1 MAQSKNKLLLITTIF
16 WMLSNKSLTK
26 VAIPSISILL
36 RWIEMD
42 VEETGKENPEEK
54 AKSLLA
60 CDPVTRVVIIT
71 IIITG
76 NKVITS
82 L

>member
-1 MAQSKNKLLLITTIF
+1 
-16 WMLSNKSLTK
+16 MLSSKSLTK
-26 VAIPSISILL
+26 IAIPSISILL

-42 VEETGKENPEEK
+42 VEETDKENLEDK
-54 AKSLLA
+54 AKSLRA
-60 CDPVTRVVIIT
+60 CALVTRVV
-71 IIITG
+71 IITG

>member
-1 MAQSKNKLLLITTIF
+1 
-16 WMLSNKSLTK
+16 MLSSKSLTK
-26 VAIPSISILL
+26 ISILL

-42 VEETGKENPEEK
+42 VEETGKENLEDK
-54 AKSLLA
+54 AKSLRA
-60 CDPVTRVVIIT
+60 CALVTRVV
-71 IIITG
+71 IITG

>member
-1 MAQSKNKLLLITTIF
+1 
-16 WMLSNKSLTK
+16 MLSSKSLTK
-26 VAIPSISILL
+26 IAIPSISILL

-42 VEETGKENPEEK
+42 VEETGKENLEDK
-54 AKSLLA
+54 AKSLRA
-60 CDPVTRVVIIT
+60 CALVTRVD
-71 IIITG
+71 IITG

>member
-1 MAQSKNKLLLITTIF
+1 
-16 WMLSNKSLTK
+16 MLSSKSLTK

-42 VEETGKENPEEK
+42 VEETGKENLEEK
-54 AKSLLA
+54 AKSLRA
-60 CDPVTRVVIIT
+60 CALVTRVVIIT
-71 IIITG
+71 G
-76 NKVITS
+76 NEVITS

>member
-1 MAQSKNKLLLITTIF
+1 
-16 WMLSNKSLTK
+16 MLSSKSLTK
-26 VAIPSISILL
+26 VAIPSILILL

-42 VEETGKENPEEK
+42 VEETGKENLEEK
-54 AKSLLA
+54 AKFLRA
-60 CDPVTRVVIIT
+60 CALVTRVVIL
-71 IIITG
+71 TG